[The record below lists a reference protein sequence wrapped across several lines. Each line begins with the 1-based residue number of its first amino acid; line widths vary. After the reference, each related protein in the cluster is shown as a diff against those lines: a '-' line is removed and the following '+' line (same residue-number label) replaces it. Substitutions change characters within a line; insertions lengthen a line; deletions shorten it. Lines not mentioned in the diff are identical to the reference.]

1 MVQKILRL
9 PEVMAATGYGEQ
21 AIYKKINN
29 PNDDFP
35 RPVKLGPRAVGWLE
49 SEIEAWQL
57 ARIEARDTGASSA
70 GEVA

>member
-1 MVQKILRL
+1 MVQTILRL
-9 PEVMAATGYGEQ
+9 PEVIRATGYSEK
-21 AIYKKINN
+21 AIYKKLADAQ
-29 PNDDFP
+29 DDFP

-70 GEVA
+70 GEAA